1 MVTVPPWHW
10 RCHPPNC
17 SSRSCEMKGIH
28 SGKGKDEYRYSQPP
42 SAGHGPWYCAHRK
55 IWRLLICFSY
65 LILFLILFVYVCRDG
80 MAWFS
85 KPHPQSC
92 FKATP
97 HSATLWTPPTCR
109 WEKSVSGMAG
119 TFLCVCSQ
127 SEPPHLPCHK
137 PCRIT
142 FGYRGKS
149 IAYKQRESGNQE
161 LIKRKVIIDSLIKSG
176 LLNTGCSAHAQRW
189 QVKDWEWWKKRKID
203 ICTHQQTAPST
214 SMYLFNVIDGLLFTV
229 EKFQL
234 TMLLAE
240 RNFPY
245 VPSSACPLPNT
256 KYI

>member
-17 SSRSCEMKGIH
+17 SSRSCEMKGIQ

-80 MAWFS
+80 MAWSS

-109 WEKSVSGMAG
+109 WWEKSVSGMAG

-142 FGYRGKS
+142 FGYCGKS
-149 IAYKQRESGNQE
+149 IAYNQRESGSQE
-161 LIKRKVIIDSLIKSG
+161 LTKRKVIIDQIRSSQHRLF
-176 LLNTGCSAHAQRW
+176 CSCSTMAG
-189 QVKDWEWWKKRKID
+189 KRLGVVEK
-203 ICTHQQTAPST
+203 TQNWYLQNQQTAPST

-256 KYI
+256 